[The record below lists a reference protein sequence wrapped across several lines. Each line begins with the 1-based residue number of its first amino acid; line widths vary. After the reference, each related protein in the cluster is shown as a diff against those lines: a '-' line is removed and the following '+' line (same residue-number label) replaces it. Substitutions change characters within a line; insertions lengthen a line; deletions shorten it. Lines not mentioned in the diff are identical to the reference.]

1 MTTTTGLVLA
11 YGSIGENP
19 ILLDKSV
26 TTPVCEGFNL
36 VLASFQAL
44 YLQYQKHHFVVEGSE
59 FYSLHEFFSDSYD
72 AVQGHVH
79 DIAERLNGMGGV
91 PVASF
96 SKLAELCCFTP
107 EEDGIF
113 NCRTMV
119 EHDLAAEQAI
129 IQLLRRQ
136 AAQAES
142 LGDRAT
148 RYLYEQI
155 LLKTEE
161 RAYHLDHFLAHD
173 SLTLAFV
180 GNGSP
185 EKQDSTSFQGV

>member
-1 MTTTTGLVLA
+1 MSTTTGLLRQFGHV
-11 YGSIGENP
+11 EDNP

-26 TTPVCEGFNL
+26 TEPVCEGFNA
-36 VLASFQAL
+36 VLSSFQAL

-59 FYSLHEFFSDSYD
+59 YYSLHQFFAESYEE
-72 AVQGHVH
+72 VQEHVH
-79 DIAERLNGMGGV
+79 EVGERLNGLGGI
-91 PVASF
+91 PAASF
-96 SKLAELCCFTP
+96 SKLAELCCF
-107 EEDGIF
+107 EQEADGVF
-113 NCRTMV
+113 GERQMV

-129 IQLLRRQ
+129 IQLVLQQ
-136 AAQAES
+136 ATQAES

-161 RAYHLDHFLAHD
+161 RAYHLQHFLVHD

-180 GNGSP
+180 GNGAN
-185 EKQDSTSFQGV
+185 

>member
-1 MTTTTGLVLA
+1 MATTQGLLRTF
-11 YGSIGENP
+11 GEVGDNP

-26 TTPVCEGFNL
+26 TVPVCEGLNL
-36 VLASFQAL
+36 VIASFQGL
-44 YLQYQKHHFVVEGSE
+44 FLQYEKHHFLVEGSE
-59 FYSLHEFFSDSYD
+59 FYSLHEHFSESYE
-72 AVQGHVH
+72 AVRGHVH
-79 DIAERLNGMGGV
+79 DLAERLNGLGGI

-96 SKLAELCCFTP
+96 SKLAEMCCFTP
-107 EEDGIF
+107 EEDGMYD
-113 NCRTMV
+113 CRKMV
-119 EHDLAAEQAI
+119 EHDLEAEQAI

-148 RYLYEQI
+148 RYQYEQI

-173 SLTLAFV
+173 SLTVAFV
-180 GNGSP
+180 GNGN
-185 EKQDSTSFQGV
+185 